1 MTSVHE
7 AADPAGGRDHFDRR
21 LRVAG
26 WTVIGML
33 LFVSLQVPFYAV
45 ALVVTVAEVP
55 WGMAFWLGIAGV
67 VLSVVLSVL
76 LSWMLIDRVRHGLQD
91 RPWLYWGT
99 FALTVLTILLVGV
112 FGWTML
118 IAAVWWSVA
127 AVAGKRRWT
136 VIGTLVLLALPWAV
150 VAFVPDPP
158 WLEVL
163 LVVAAS
169 VVWGLLVMFGN
180 VSCLWLWDLAKDALA
195 GREAQTRLAV
205 SEERLRFARDMHD
218 LLGHSLSGI
227 AVKSELAA
235 RLAERDPARAAAE
248 MRQVQGSA
256 RALREVRMAVSG
268 YRRIDL
274 AEELNNVRGVLVAA
288 GARCDVSGRAEDVPA
303 ELRTLAAWVVREAGT
318 NVVRHSAANRCDI
331 TLRRGER
338 TVTVEVYNDGVAAGP
353 EPRRGNGVTGLAERV
368 AAVGGSLSA
377 SRSGADGFLLRAVL
391 PVASGGDR
399 ERIAPGAGGTAA
411 SAGPEQEQDREES
424 REEAG

>member
-1 MTSVHE
+1 MTSE
-7 AADPAGGRDHFDRR
+7 RGAAEPAGGRGHFDRR

-33 LFVSLQVPFYAV
+33 LFVSLQIPFYAV
-45 ALVVTVAEVP
+45 TLLITITDAPRGA
-55 WGMAFWLGIAGV
+55 AFWLGVAGV
-67 VLSVVLSVL
+67 VVSVALSVL
-76 LSWMLIDRVRHGLQD
+76 LSWMLIDRVRHGRRD
-91 RPWLYWGT
+91 RPWPYWGS
-99 FALTVLTILLVGV
+99 FALTVLIILLVGV

-127 AVAGKRRWT
+127 AITGKRRWT
-136 VIGTLVLLALPWAV
+136 AAGTLVLLVLPWAV
-150 VAFVPDPP
+150 AAFVPDPP
-158 WLEVL
+158 WGEVL
-163 LVVAAS
+163 LVFTAS
-169 VVWGLLVMFGN
+169 VAWGLIVLFGN
-180 VSCLWLWDLAKDALA
+180 VSCMWLWDLAKDALA

-235 RLAERDPARAAAE
+235 RLAERDPARAAEE

-256 RALREVRMAVSG
+256 REALREVRMAVSG
-268 YRRIDL
+268 YRQIDL
-274 AEELNNVRGVLVAA
+274 AEELGNVRGVLVAA
-288 GARCDVSGRAEDVPA
+288 GARCEVSGRTEEVPA

-318 NVVRHSAANRCDI
+318 NVVRHSAARRCDI
-331 TLRRGER
+331 TLRRSER

-353 EPRRGNGVTGLAERV
+353 DPERGNGVTGLAERV

-399 ERIAPGAGGTAA
+399 ERIAPGA
-411 SAGPEQEQDREES
+411 SGPATGAEGARPAEET

>member
-1 MTSVHE
+1 MTSVRG
-7 AADPAGGRDHFDRR
+7 AAEPAGGRDHFDRR
-21 LRVAG
+21 LRVAR

-33 LFVSLQVPFYAV
+33 LFVSLQIPVYAV
-45 ALVVTVAEVP
+45 TLVLTIMDASGGVAL
-55 WGMAFWLGIAGV
+55 WLGAAGV

-76 LSWMLIDRVRHGLQD
+76 LSWMLVDRVHHGRRE
-91 RPWLYWGT
+91 RPGPYWSA
-99 FALTVLTILLVGV
+99 FALTVLIILFIGV

-127 AVAGKRRWT
+127 AITGKRRWT
-136 VIGTLVLLALPWAV
+136 AAGTLVLLVLPWAV
-150 VAFVPDPP
+150 AAFVPDPP
-158 WLEVL
+158 WFEVL
-163 LVVAAS
+163 LVFTMS
-169 VVWGLLVMFGN
+169 VVWGLVVLFGN
-180 VSCLWLWDLAKDALA
+180 VSCMWLWDLAKDALA

-235 RLAERDPARAAAE
+235 RLAERDPARAAEE

-256 RALREVRMAVSG
+256 REALREVRMAVSG

-274 AEELNNVRGVLVAA
+274 AEELGNVRGVLVAA
-288 GARCDVSGRAEDVPA
+288 GARCEVSGRAGDVPA

-318 NVVRHSAANRCDI
+318 NVVRHSAAKRCDI
-331 TLRRGER
+331 ALRRGER

-353 EPRRGNGVTGLAERV
+353 EPSRGNGVTGLAERV
-368 AAVGGSLSA
+368 AAAGGSLSA

-399 ERIAPGAGGTAA
+399 ERIAPGAPGPAA
-411 SAGPEQEQDREES
+411 APDGPAAEREET
-424 REEAG
+424 REGA